1 MGIQMFSPKNL
12 QLGICLASAMVLSS
26 IPNAATKNVPTRLA
40 QMTPG
45 VCWATCSAPCGQTY
59 EKCTAE
65 AKPNPDQLAKCQTV
79 SDACYD
85 RCRDQ
90 CGLKK

>member
-1 MGIQMFSPKNL
+1 MFSRKNL
-12 QLGICLASAMVLSS
+12 QLGVCLASAMALSA
-26 IPNAATKNVPTRLA
+26 NASTKDLAIRLA
-40 QMTPG
+40 QMTPS
-45 VCWATCSAPCGQTY
+45 VCWATCSAPCTQAH

-65 AKPNPDQLAKCQTV
+65 TKLNPDQLAKCQTV
-79 SDACYD
+79 LDACYD

>member
-1 MGIQMFSPKNL
+1 MQMFSTKNL
-12 QLGICLASAMVLSS
+12 QLGVWLASVMVLSS
-26 IPNAATKNVPTRLA
+26 IANAASNHLPSRLA
-40 QMTPG
+40 QMTPS

-65 AKPNPDQLAKCQTV
+65 AKLNPDQLAKCQTV
-79 SDACYD
+79 EDACYD